1 MKKSL
6 LLAGVALLA
15 SVSVSAQSCRLKS
28 VTSSD
33 DLIHL
38 TYSYDD
44 NGRFSRVH
52 RDALDDIT
60 YYDTLYYNAKDQID
74 SDLTYQY
81 FNDDDA
87 YRLVSKCCYGYD
99 DNGNV
104 VWRDNYNLLGGT
116 ELQQSAHI
124 VYTYDDANHM
134 IKQAQYW
141 AFDLNNPFTVIEYTY
156 NEGGQLTVASERYAD
171 FATPTLLKEGCR
183 VEYDYD
189 QKGQMVRSYNYS
201 IENGEASLTT
211 SNEYDYDEL
220 GNVVE
225 HRVVL
230 GSSVTAKNVYRYDV
244 SVPASEVLYPV
255 SHEYN
260 IGLTFGLN
268 SKLVEEDVYADDNN
282 DDVVQAVYVYTNTYS
297 YETCGTSGIQQV
309 TTPAVWVDAN
319 AKVLRLVNGGSCDVR
334 VYGQGGTLV
343 LSLRAKGSADLSTL
357 PAGIYFAKVKDAS
370 GVAYY
375 QKFLIR

>member
-1 MKKSL
+1 M
-6 LLAGVALLA
+6 LA

-33 DLIHL
+33 DYIHL
-38 TYSYDD
+38 AYSYDA
-44 NGRFSRVH
+44 NGRFSRIH
-52 RDALDDIT
+52 RDELGGTT

-104 VWRDNYNLLGGT
+104 VWRDNYNSLGGT

-134 IKQAQYW
+134 LKQAQYW
-141 AFDLNNPFTVIEYTY
+141 AFDLNNPFAVIEYTY
-156 NEGGQLTVASERYAD
+156 NEDGQLTVASERYAD
-171 FATPTLLKEGCR
+171 FATPTLLKEECR
-183 VEYDYD
+183 VEYEYD
-189 QKGQMVRSYNYS
+189 QKGQMVRSCNYS

-230 GSSVTAKNVYRYDV
+230 GSSVTAKNVYRYDA

-268 SKLVEEDVYADDNN
+268 SKLVEEDVYADDDN
-282 DDVVQAVYVYTNTYS
+282 DDVVQAVYAYTNTYS
-297 YETCGTSGIQQV
+297 YETCGTSGIQQA

-319 AKVLRLVNGGSCDVR
+319 DKVLHLVNGGSCDVR